1 MNINEIRLKNL
12 AKWANEEDSHAAF
25 CKKAK
30 IRPAYLSQLL
40 NGHRNIGEKTARSIE
55 LETRKRKGSMDIPSE
70 MPINHNGINSQVLK
84 KAIQLVDLVIQSRG
98 FTVGDDEKANI
109 IAIIYEEMI

>member
-1 MNINEIRLKNL
+1 
-12 AKWANEEDSHAAF
+12 
-25 CKKAK
+25 
-30 IRPAYLSQLL
+30 
-40 NGHRNIGEKTARSIE
+40 
-55 LETRKRKGSMDIPSE
+55 MDIPSE

-109 IAIIYEEMI
+109 IAIIYEEMIERNDEELTDREIALMLKSVI